1 MPNNYSISE
10 EELNRYLAVGTMI
23 YEDED
28 RFAEACEMYGADV
41 PLAFLV
47 ALLRQK
53 HESWKEIVDE
63 LQYRQSSYSLPL
75 NSNDIYKLKTACYL
89 IENIGLLA
97 FEPICDS
104 INCETAAALFIG
116 ITRNGHGDWQ
126 ETVTAIRNSHIFRKV
141 L

>member
-1 MPNNYSISE
+1 MPDNYSISE
-10 EELNRYLAVGTMI
+10 KELIRYLEIGTMI

-28 RFAEACEMYGADV
+28 RFAEACKMYGPDI

-53 HESWKEIVDE
+53 HESWREITDE
-63 LQYRQSSYSLPL
+63 LQYRQNSYSLPL
-75 NSNDIYKLKTACYL
+75 NSGDIYKLKTACYL

-126 ETVTAIRNSHIFRKV
+126 KTITAIRNSHIFR
-141 L
+141 